1 MSCYLEIRY
10 NLEKVSTRT
19 LIEEILKRSEEEN
32 IELLNELVY
41 QYLVKNLNPEILKE
55 KLNKT
60 TQA

>member
-10 NLEKVSTRT
+10 SLDEVSTHT
-19 LIEEILKRSEEEN
+19 LVEEILKRSEEEN
-32 IELLNELVY
+32 IELLNELVC
-41 QYLVKNLNPEILKE
+41 QYLVKNLNPEILK